1 MQYFPKGLNNTG
13 NTCYLNAGTQ
23 MLLQNVDF
31 CNTVITNHGVNDDME
46 KLAKFI
52 EAYRQAPHGSSLTP
66 DIIKNI
72 LGERHMRFRGHQ
84 QQDSQDMINS
94 LMDILNEWTNN
105 AFTPLFQI
113 RSQQTIK
120 CKLRSCLK
128 KSITTEVND
137 FLILPVVSSTLDDCY
152 RGYKIH
158 ERLDGE
164 EMYFCSHCNAKR
176 VASRRLEVISWPNH
190 LIVFLKR
197 FTNDGART
205 TKNNTEIDIPEKWRH
220 GYTLKGCVIHT
231 GGINGGHYYY
241 ISRIVKENGTVEW
254 YNCNDSGVSRI
265 TEASANTE
273 IDKNGYIIYY
283 EKDVK

>member
-1 MQYFPKGLNNTG
+1 
-13 NTCYLNAGTQ
+13 

-31 CNTVITNHGVNDDME
+31 CNTVIVHRGINNHIE
-46 KLAKFI
+46 ELAKFI
-52 EAYRQAPHGSSLTP
+52 ETYRQAPPGSSLTP

-72 LGERHMRFRGHQ
+72 LGSRHMRFSGNQ

-128 KSITTEVND
+128 KSMTIDVND
-137 FLILPVVSSTLDDCY
+137 FLILPIVRSLEANAPENLDLCY
-152 RGYKIH
+152 REYKIH
-158 ERLDGE
+158 ERLDGD

-176 VASRRLEVISWPNH
+176 VASRRIEVITWPKH

-197 FTNDGART
+197 FSNDSSRS
-205 TKNNTEIDIPEKWRH
+205 TKNNTPIDIPEKWRH
-220 GYTLKGCVIHT
+220 GYTMKGCVIHT

-241 ISRIVKENGTVEW
+241 IYRIEKSNGTVEW
-254 YNCNDSGVSRI
+254 YNCNDSGVTKI
-265 TEASANTE
+265 TEAEALRE
-273 IDKNGYIIYY
+273 MDKNGYIIYY
-283 EKDVK
+283 EKNV

>member
-1 MQYFPKGLNNTG
+1 MPFTPNGLNNTG

-23 MLLQNVDF
+23 MLLQNRNF
-31 CNTVITNHGVNDDME
+31 CNTVITNRRVNDNME

-52 EAYRQAPHGSSLTP
+52 EEYRQAPSGSSLTP

-72 LGERHMRFRGHQ
+72 LGARHIRFRGHQ

-113 RSQQTIK
+113 RSQQTVK
-120 CKLRSCLK
+120 CKLRCCLQ

-158 ERLDGE
+158 ERLEGD

-176 VASRRLEVISWPNH
+176 IASRRIEVTHWPQH

-197 FTNDGART
+197 F
-205 TKNNTEIDIPEKWRH
+205 NNNGSRSKRINEPIDVPEYWRH
-220 GYTLKGCVIHT
+220 GYTIKGCIIQN
-231 GGINGGHYYY
+231 GSLDGGHYFY
-241 ISRIVKENGTVEW
+241 ISRIVKADGSIHW
-254 YNCNDSGVSRI
+254 YNCNDAIVS
-265 TEASANTE
+265 E
-273 IDKNGYIIYY
+273 ISLNDAKMHMDKNGYIIYY
-283 EKDVK
+283 EKDV

>member
-1 MQYFPKGLNNTG
+1 MQNFPKGLNNTG

-31 CNTVITNHGVNDDME
+31 CNTVIANRGVNDDME
-46 KLAKFI
+46 KLAQFI
-52 EAYRQAPHGSSLTP
+52 ETYRQAPVGSSITP

-72 LGERHMRFRGHQ
+72 LGARHARFQGNQ

-113 RSQQTIK
+113 RSQQTVK

-128 KSITTEVND
+128 KSITTDVND
-137 FLILPVVSSTLDDCY
+137 FLILPVVPTTLDDCY
-152 RGYKIH
+152 RAYKIH
-158 ERLDGE
+158 ERLDGD

-176 VASRRLEVISWPNH
+176 IASRRMEVITWPKH

-197 FTNDGART
+197 FSNDGARS
-205 TKNNTEIDIPEKWRH
+205 TKNNTPIDIPEKWRH

-241 ISRIVKENGTVEW
+241 IYRIEKSNGTVEW
-254 YNCNDSGVSRI
+254 YNCNDSGVTRI
-265 TEASANTE
+265 TEAAAQNE
-273 IDKNGYIIYY
+273 INKNGYIMYY
-283 EKDVK
+283 EKNV